1 MNLPKNVSIG
11 SAGGWVAGLLL
22 VLGSVYL
29 LQQWAPTRSLLA
41 GQVPT
46 NLSA

>member
-29 LQQWAPTRSLLA
+29 LQQWGPTRSLLA
-41 GQVPT
+41 GHVPAT
-46 NLSA
+46 MSA

>member
-1 MNLPKNVSIG
+1 MNVPKNVSIG
-11 SAGGWVAGLLL
+11 SAGGWIAGLVL

-29 LQQWAPTRSLLA
+29 LQQWAPTRAILA
-41 GQVPT
+41 GQAPA